1 MLSCIIASQNLKKRN
16 ELQQLLPSS
25 FTFLLPSEI
34 GFFDSIAETENS
46 FEGNARLKAQA
57 MQNFAL
63 SKKLNASIIADDS
76 GLEVEALNGAP
87 GVYSARFAGEN
98 ANDAENV
105 QLLLLKLK
113 GVTRRKARFVSV
125 IVFQNQHHIQVF
137 KGEVQGTIAYQSRGT
152 NGFGYDSV
160 FIPTGYRSTFAE
172 LSSEHKNL
180 ISHRAKAMAYLVN
193 YIKLNNTKQQGL

>member
-46 FEGNARLKAQA
+46 FEGNARLKTQA

-113 GVTRRKARFVSV
+113 GVDYTEVKIDEVPEAREF
-125 IVFQNQHHIQVF
+125 IVAEGHKTVPQI
-137 KGEVQGTIAYQSRGT
+137 YY
-152 NGFGYDSV
+152 NGKLLVEGGY
-160 FIPTGYRSTFAE
+160 
-172 LSSEHKNL
+172 
-180 ISHRAKAMAYLVN
+180 
-193 YIKLNNTKQQGL
+193 QGLARQGAEFFNQLKEEHVNQ